1 MLNLTDMKKRRT
13 FDREF
18 KQMVIEL
25 SNNRTD
31 FTALASELDIGV
43 DLIYRWRRESLAN
56 LGASFP
62 GQGNKT
68 MTEEQKEIA
77 RLKKELRDAQLER
90 DILKK
95 AVSIFSKND
104 GKYSSLLWHMTPY
117 FPLRRCVKY

>member
-1 MLNLTDMKKRRT
+1 MLNLTDMKKRRKY
-13 FDREF
+13 DREF
-18 KQMVIEL
+18 KQMVVEL
-25 SNNRTD
+25 SNTRD
-31 FTALASELDIGV
+31 DLSVLAAELDIRAE
-43 DLIYRWRRESLAN
+43 LIYRWKREALAN
-56 LGASFP
+56 LDASFP

-104 GKYSSLLWHMTPY
+104 GKYSNS
-117 FPLRRCVKY
+117 

>member
-25 SNNRTD
+25 SNNRED
-31 FTALASELDIGV
+31 YNALASELDIRA
-43 DLIYRWRRESLAN
+43 DLIYRWRREATRHS
-56 LGASFP
+56 GASFP
-62 GQGNKT
+62 GQGNKIL
-68 MTEEQKEIA
+68 TEEQKEIV
-77 RLKKELRDAQLER
+77 RLKKELRDAQIER

-104 GKYSSLLWHMTPY
+104 GKYSNS
-117 FPLRRCVKY
+117 

>member
-1 MLNLTDMKKRRT
+1 MLNLTDMRKRRK

-25 SNNRTD
+25 SNNRKDYTV
-31 FTALASELDIGV
+31 LASELDINA
-43 DLIYRWRRESLAN
+43 DLIYRWRREAARHFE
-56 LGASFP
+56 ASFP

-77 RLKKELRDAQLER
+77 RLKRELRDAQLER

-95 AVSIFSKND
+95 AVSIFSKSD
-104 GKYSSLLWHMTPY
+104 GKYSNS
-117 FPLRRCVKY
+117 

>member
-13 FDREF
+13 YDREF
-18 KQMVIEL
+18 KQMVVEL
-25 SNNRTD
+25 AKTREDDISG
-31 FTALASELDIGV
+31 LASELDLRAE
-43 DLIYRWRRESLAN
+43 LINRWKREALAN

-62 GQGNKT
+62 GQGNKS

-104 GKYSSLLWHMTPY
+104 GKYFNS
-117 FPLRRCVKY
+117 